1 MEVHAYQAPSANL
14 EAESVFCRNCG
25 SSITPTAQTCPR
37 CNADQNLNSKSK
49 IVAGFLALFL
59 GGLGF
64 HRFYLGQW
72 WGLFY
77 LLFIGTGIPS
87 LISLIEAIVFFCTSD
102 QTWNAKYG
110 RTKGSAWLIGL
121 AGGFA
126 LLFVIGTLAA
136 IAIPAYQQYVERA
149 KAAQARIEQQHQ
161 QQPQAEPQLRQQ
173 Q

>member
-1 MEVHAYQAPSANL
+1 MEVHAYQAPNANL
-14 EAESVFCRNCG
+14 EVESVFCRNCG
-25 SSITPTAQTCPR
+25 SSIAPTAQACPR
-37 CNADQNLNSKSK
+37 CGADQNLNPKNK

-87 LISLIEAIVFFCTSD
+87 LVSLIEAIVFFCTSD
-102 QTWNAKYG
+102 QKWNAKYG
-110 RTKGSAWLIGL
+110 RTKGSAWVAGLIGGL
-121 AGGFA
+121 A
-126 LLFVIGTLAA
+126 LIFVIGMLAS
-136 IAIPAYQQYVERA
+136 IAIPAYQEYVKRA
-149 KAAQARIEQQHQ
+149 KARAELQHQ

>member
-1 MEVHAYQAPSANL
+1 MEAHTYQTPNANL
-14 EAESVFCRNCG
+14 EVESVFCRNCG
-25 SSITPTAQTCPR
+25 SSITATAQACPR
-37 CNADQNLNSKSK
+37 CHADQNLNSKSK
-49 IVAGFLALFL
+49 ITAGLLALFL

-77 LLFIGTGIPS
+77 LLFWGTGIPS

-102 QTWNAKYG
+102 QNWKAKYG

-126 LLFVIGTLAA
+126 LLVVIGILAA
-136 IAIPAYQQYVERA
+136 IAIPAYQQYLLRA
-149 KAAQARIEQQHQ
+149 KVAQAYIEQ
-161 QQPQAEPQLRQQ
+161 QAEPQLRQQ

>member
-1 MEVHAYQAPSANL
+1 MEVQAYQAPSANL

-25 SSITPTAQTCPR
+25 SSITPTAQACPH
-37 CNADQNLNSKSK
+37 CNADQQLNAKSK
-49 IVAGFLALFL
+49 ITAGFLALFL

-77 LLFIGTGIPS
+77 LLFWGTGIPS
-87 LISLIEAIVFFCTSD
+87 VISLIEAIVFFCTSD
-102 QTWNAKYG
+102 QTWKAKYG
-110 RTKGSAWLIGL
+110 RTKGSAWLLGL

-126 LLFVIGTLAA
+126 LIFVIGILAS
-136 IAIPAYQQYVERA
+136 IAIPAYQDYVKRA
-149 KAAQARIEQQHQ
+149 KARAEQLHQ